1 MASKND
7 ARPLISGGRTLSR
20 CLRGRAVANG
30 GGKGKKAKVWFAA
43 GSNKGVGHGRTGSYL
58 QTER

>member
-7 ARPLISGGRTLSR
+7 SKPLISGGRTLSR

-30 GGKGKKAKVWFAA
+30 GGKGKKAKVWFQS
-43 GSNKGVGHGRTGSYL
+43 GNNKGPDRGNPKSRPGTP
-58 QTER
+58 